1 MAYATL
7 LSGDP
12 YATYRQIDV
21 VGRTAEA
28 QGPGLVQLLYEE
40 LVSALRAAAW
50 AVENNQLRTK
60 SERVTRAT
68 AILFALES
76 NLDFERGGEVS
87 TTLSVS
93 AAQSSM
99 PRSASTRGRSGMQL
113 AASARSPRHGGWRE
127 RHKSQ
132 RRPRSG
138 RNPTLLLEPVA
149 PREIPDHT

>member
-87 TTLSVS
+87 TTLSRLYSGIRRTIVDAS
-93 AAQSSM
+93 IGID
-99 PRSASTRGRSGMQL
+99 PRPFRD
-113 AASARSPRHGGWRE
+113 AASSLSEIAEAWRMAR
-127 RHKSQ
+127 
-132 RRPRSG
+132 
-138 RNPTLLLEPVA
+138 A
-149 PREIPDHT
+149 A

>member
-87 TTLSVS
+87 TTLSRLYSGIRRTIVDAS
-93 AAQSSM
+93 IGIDPRPFRDAANSLSEIAEAWRM
-99 PRSASTRGRSGMQL
+99 AR
-113 AASARSPRHGGWRE
+113 AA
-127 RHKSQ
+127 
-132 RRPRSG
+132 
-138 RNPTLLLEPVA
+138 
-149 PREIPDHT
+149 

>member
-76 NLDFERGGEVS
+76 GLDFERGGA
-87 TTLSVS
+87 VS
-93 AAQSSM
+93 ATLARLYAGIR
-99 PRSASTRGRSGMQL
+99 RSIVDASIGIDPQPFRD
-113 AASARSPRHGGWRE
+113 AASSLSEIAEAWRMAR
-127 RHKSQ
+127 
-132 RRPRSG
+132 
-138 RNPTLLLEPVA
+138 A
-149 PREIPDHT
+149 A

>member
-21 VGRTAEA
+21 VGRTADA
-28 QGPGLVQLLYEE
+28 HGPGLVQLLYEE

-60 SERVTRAT
+60 SERITRAT

-76 NLDFERGGEVS
+76 GLDFERGGDVS
-87 TTLSVS
+87 HTLARLYSGIRRAVVEASVGIDPRPFRE
-93 AAQSSM
+93 AANSLSEIAEAWRTA
-99 PRSASTRGRSGMQL
+99 RSA
-113 AASARSPRHGGWRE
+113 
-127 RHKSQ
+127 
-132 RRPRSG
+132 
-138 RNPTLLLEPVA
+138 
-149 PREIPDHT
+149 

>member
-76 NLDFERGGEVS
+76 GLDFERGGEVS
-87 TTLSVS
+87 QTLARLYGGIRRTIVEASIGTD
-93 AAQSSM
+93 
-99 PRSASTRGRSGMQL
+99 PRPFRA
-113 AASARSPRHGGWRE
+113 AASSLSEIAEAWRTAR
-127 RHKSQ
+127 
-132 RRPRSG
+132 
-138 RNPTLLLEPVA
+138 A
-149 PREIPDHT
+149 A

>member
-1 MAYATL
+1 MAYATA

-28 QGPGLVQLLYEE
+28 RGPGLVQLLYEE

-50 AVENNQLRTK
+50 AMDNNQLRTK

-76 NLDFERGGEVS
+76 GLDFERGGDVS
-87 TTLSVS
+87 QTLARLYAGIRRTIVDASVGTD
-93 AAQSSM
+93 
-99 PRSASTRGRSGMQL
+99 STPFRN
-113 AASARSPRHGGWRE
+113 AASSLSEIAEAWRTARAG
-127 RHKSQ
+127 
-132 RRPRSG
+132 
-138 RNPTLLLEPVA
+138 
-149 PREIPDHT
+149 